1 MDQVDQALRFSIEVE
16 GKLTMEDV
24 LNFDDLKQTI
34 LNQLTLLRD
43 DPIGLKHPLIYH
55 LDVSAMYPNIILT
68 NRLQPDAIVE
78 ESTCAGCDFNEGPD
92 SECQRRLDWLWRS
105 EYFPAKKNEIQMIKN
120 QLSSE
125 SFGDKGDIAKRF
137 VNLSQDEQNILIK
150 KRASE
155 YSRKIYGRIHET
167 ALIEKEAIVCQ
178 RENPFYID
186 TVKTFR
192 DRRYEY
198 KASHKFY
205 KERLESAKKEGD
217 LIGADEAQKLV
228 IIYDS
233 LQLAHKCILNS
244 FYGYVMR
251 KGARWYSMEMAGIVC
266 YTGSKIIQL
275 ARKIVG
281 MV

>member
-1 MDQVDQALRFSIEVE
+1 MN
-16 GKLTMEDV
+16 V
-24 LNFDDLKQTI
+24 LIQD
-34 LNQLTLLRD
+34 
-43 DPIGLKHPLIYH
+43 

-68 NRLQPDAIVE
+68 NRLQPDAIVD

-92 SECQRRLDWLWRS
+92 SECQRRLEWLWRG
-105 EYFPAKKNEIQMIKN
+105 EYYPAKKNEIQMITN
-120 QLSSE
+120 QLRSE
-125 SFGDKGDIAKRF
+125 TFGKGIESQKSFST
-137 VNLSQDEQNILIK
+137 LTEEEQNLLVK

-155 YSRKIYGRIHET
+155 YSRKVYSKVHESRT
-167 ALIEKEAIVCQ
+167 LEKEAIVCQ

-186 TVKTFR
+186 TVRTFR
-192 DRRYEY
+192 DRRYVY
-198 KASHKFY
+198 KASHKEW
-205 KERLESAKKEGD
+205 KGKLDSALLDED
-217 LIGADEAQKLV
+217 LVAADEARKLIV
-228 IIYDS
+228 VFDS

-281 MV
+281 TIAYKALIGRSGRDIA